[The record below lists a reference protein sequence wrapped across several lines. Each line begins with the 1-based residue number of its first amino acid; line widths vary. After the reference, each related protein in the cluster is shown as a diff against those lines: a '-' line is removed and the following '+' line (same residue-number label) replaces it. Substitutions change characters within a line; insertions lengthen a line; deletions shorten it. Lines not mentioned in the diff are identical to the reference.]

1 MTRARTF
8 ALDALCL
15 ALLVLLVLAVGD
27 LILTTALNV
36 AEDLARAAAMRG
48 M

>member
-1 MTRARTF
+1 MNRSCTF

-15 ALLVLLVLAVGD
+15 ALMALVVVWVGD
-27 LILTTALNV
+27 LILTAALNT
-36 AEDLARAAAMRG
+36 AEDLARAAELRG